1 MRVFIFLFIITLGI
15 IVFKKFKNS
24 KKYNLYL
31 SIIIAIMMIIFFFI
45 IVAIFKYLV
54 IFLLIGV
61 GIYLYKRFYRK
72 QKDDIRFD
80 E

>member
-1 MRVFIFLFIITLGI
+1 MRVFIFLFIIALGI
-15 IVFKKFKNS
+15 IIF

-31 SIIIAIMMIIFFFI
+31 AIIISIMMIILFFI

>member
-1 MRVFIFLFIITLGI
+1 MRVFIFLFIIALGI

-31 SIIIAIMMIIFFFI
+31 AIIISIMMIILFFI